1 MDAEQKLRLCD
12 KNLASLLAER
22 VTLVGAGAYDVREAQ
37 KNLALFNA
45 LFGGTKSIALIG
57 FMGAGKST
65 VSRYL
70 KRALALAERETD
82 AMIVEQEGMSITD
95 IFEKY
100 GEPYFRELESKTV
113 LSLESMGQAVISC
126 GGGLV
131 MRKENVE
138 NLKLSSRIVLLT
150 ATPQTT
156 LERVKNSTE
165 RPILNGNMNVEYI
178 AQLMEKRRETY
189 QKAADITIATDHK
202 DVAAICAELVEK
214 LAVE

>member
-12 KNLASLLAER
+12 KNLASLLAES
-22 VTLVGAGAYDVREAQ
+22 VTLVGAGAYDERETQ

-82 AMIVEQEGMSITD
+82 AMIVEQEGMPITD

>member
-22 VTLVGAGAYDVREAQ
+22 VTLVGAGAYDEREAQ

-82 AMIVEQEGMSITD
+82 AMIVEQEGMPITD